1 VLDEPTAGLD
11 PRGVR
16 DLLEFIND
24 LKKKSGMTVIF
35 STHDVSLIPE
45 IADYIYVMDK
55 GRIVAQGTVA
65 EVFVQTELLKSVR
78 LDVPLY
84 PKLIQSLQQ

>member
-1 VLDEPTAGLD
+1 
-11 PRGVR
+11 
-16 DLLEFIND
+16 
-24 LKKKSGMTVIF
+24 MTVIF
-35 STHDVSLIPE
+35 STHDVSLVPE

-65 EVFVQTELLKSVR
+65 EIFVQAELLKTVR

-84 PKLIQSLQQ
+84 PKLISSLEAEGIPISMAFTFEDAKKAFLRAFKSRS